1 MNDLL
6 SIVQILG
13 ISTLVVA
20 PAIVINRLLD
30 RSEGGTLADLFAIPL
45 DAPWP
50 RGVQEE
56 EPVRWRVENL
66 RPSRRATPRLD
77 RASSRQPA
85 QPATLGT
92 ETGRCG

>member
-1 MNDLL
+1 VNDLL
-6 SIVQILG
+6 SLVQILA

-56 EPVRWRVENL
+56 EPARWRVENL
-66 RPSRRATPRLD
+66 HPSRRAIPQGD
-77 RASSRQPA
+77 RARSRQPA
-85 QPATLGT
+85 QPAPLGT
-92 ETGRCG
+92 GIGRCG